1 MADEVLAGDR
11 RYEWHNQDVLRRA
24 SWGYKDA
31 SDVIEERGRDGWAYF
46 DQRPSPNGDEN
57 VVLVFYKAK

>member
-11 RYEWHNQDVLRRA
+11 RYEWLNVDVVR
-24 SWGYKDA
+24 SSGYKEDA
-31 SDVIEERGRDGWAYF
+31 KDVISKRGHDGWAYF